1 MNFKIN
7 FAYLFLFLS
16 VLFWAGNFIVG
27 KYASYY
33 QIPPWSGNFYRW
45 FFAWLILLPFTFTE
59 IISKKNYILENYK
72 FYILLGITSV
82 TIFNSIVYYS
92 LNFTQVI
99 SGVLMISTIPVM
111 IMFISSI
118 LKIERTNIFQILGV
132 ICSFIGVILIITKA
146 NFDLLVNLDFN
157 KGDLTMVIAMLSW
170 ATYSALLKKRKHELS
185 QLSLLEVIITFGLI
199 FLIPIYITE
208 YSLGFEITLNK
219 PFILVLIYVVLFPGL
234 AAFICWIKG
243 ISLIGPNRSGVFLHL
258 MPILSALMAMII
270 FKEKF
275 MLYHLLGAFF
285 ILSGIILSNR
295 KSTNALSSYFRR
307 LSKYITAVC
316 RFKKTILKV

>member
-7 FAYLFLFLS
+7 IAYLFLFLS

-33 QIPPWSGNFYRW
+33 QIPPFSLNFYRW
-45 FFAWLILLPFTFTE
+45 FFAWLILLPFTYKE

-132 ICSFIGVILIITKA
+132 ICSFVGVILIITKA

-157 KGDLTMVIAMLSW
+157 KGDLTMVVAMLSW

-208 YSLGFEITLNK
+208 YSLGFKINLNK

-234 AAFICWIKG
+234 ASFICWIKG

-258 MPILSALMAMII
+258 MPILSAIMAMII

-275 MLYHLLGAFF
+275 MLYHFLGAIF

-295 KSTNALSSYFRR
+295 KSTNA
-307 LSKYITAVC
+307 
-316 RFKKTILKV
+316 

>member
-7 FAYLFLFLS
+7 FAYLFLFLA
-16 VLFWAGNFIVG
+16 VFFWAGNFIVG

-33 QIPPWSGNFYRW
+33 QIPPFSLNFYRW
-45 FFAWLILLPFTFTE
+45 FFAWLILLPFTFQE
-59 IISKKNYILENYK
+59 ISSKRNYILENYK

-118 LKIERTNIFQILGV
+118 LKIEKTNIFQIFGV
-132 ICSFIGVILIITKA
+132 ICSFVGVMLIITKA

-170 ATYSALLKKRKHELS
+170 ATYSALLKKKKHKLS

-199 FLIPIYITE
+199 FLIPIYIIE
-208 YSLGFEITLNK
+208 YNLGFKINLNK
-219 PFILVLIYVVLFPGL
+219 TFILVLIYVVLFPGL
-234 AAFICWIKG
+234 ASFICWIKG

-258 MPILSALMAMII
+258 MPILSAFMAIII

-275 MLYHLLGAFF
+275 MLYHFLGAIF

-295 KSTNALSSYFRR
+295 KSTNA
-307 LSKYITAVC
+307 
-316 RFKKTILKV
+316 